1 MKSIDLKVARALVV
15 EIIRNLWDR
24 GLYRDNK
31 WLRMC
36 HDQWIGF
43 WIDWRASLTMR
54 SVDQQAK
61 ELTPEPEIT
70 KPIYWGEE
78 EGETPLGGPLGYTYH
93 FDDAPGGAD
102 PVQGAE

>member
-31 WLRMC
+31 WLRLC
-36 HDQWIGF
+36 HDNWIGF
-43 WIDWRASLTMR
+43 WIDWRTSLTMK
-54 SVDQQAK
+54 SVDEQI
-61 ELTPEPEIT
+61 EDMYYESEIEP
-70 KPIYWGEE
+70 PIYWEEE
-78 EGETPLGGPLGYTYH
+78 EGETALGGPLGYTYQL
-93 FDDAPGGAD
+93 DDAPSSAD